1 MLELGEAGSAGT
13 EKGVLPVLRDGS
25 DVATLR
31 AANWVAES
39 QATVRLR
46 ARQGSFWKGTR
57 RYLCA
62 GRQNAGSGSTGAPV
76 LGGSR

>member
-1 MLELGEAGSAGT
+1 VLELGEAGSAGT

-25 DVATLR
+25 VV
-31 AANWVAES
+31 ANWVAES
-39 QATVRLR
+39 EATVRLR

-57 RYLCA
+57 PYLCA
-62 GRQNAGSGSTGAPV
+62 GRQNAGSGSTGAPL